1 MSYKHRWPTIQKWQ
15 ELLGQHR
22 KFETIPIWSQPY
34 FYMLVIHRQETTHRE
49 KLKHFPRA
57 KLLSNLHSLSYN
69 QTFLSH
75 KPLQNLFTQTLQEP
89 STEPTQHTIFDLMHV
104 FICTNDF
111 YFKSS
116 QTAPQRNRPT
126 SSRTAMCGHW
136 WCQALVEH
144 AKLCSFWL
152 LCESY
157 DIWHMTYVYIVYLY
171 LHISIFIFYSRHM
184 HIYADISQNMSTIFI
199 CVVVERS
206 SSFAGSRRYA

>member
-1 MSYKHRWPTIQKWQ
+1 MSYEHRWPTIQKWQ

-89 STEPTQHTIFDLMHV
+89 STEPTQHTIFDLMYV
-104 FICTNDF
+104 FILQILFQIVSNCTSKKPPH
-111 YFKSS
+111 FK
-116 QTAPQRNRPT
+116 PHCNVRPLMVPGLGGTCQIVLLLT
-126 SSRTAMCGHW
+126 SLSEIR
-136 WCQALVEH
+136 
-144 AKLCSFWL
+144 
-152 LCESY
+152 
-157 DIWHMTYVYIVYLY
+157 HMTYDLCIHYV
-171 LHISIFIFYSRHM
+171 SIFTYFYF
-184 HIYADISQNMSTIFI
+184 HILQQTRPHTYMLTFPKT
-199 CVVVERS
+199 CLPF
-206 SSFAGSRRYA
+206 SFAL